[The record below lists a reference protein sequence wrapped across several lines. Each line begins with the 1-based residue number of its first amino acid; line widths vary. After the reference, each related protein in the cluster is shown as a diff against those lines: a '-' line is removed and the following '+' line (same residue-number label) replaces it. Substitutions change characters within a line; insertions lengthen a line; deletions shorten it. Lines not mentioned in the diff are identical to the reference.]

1 MPINYRTETGISQG
15 INSFDLQQ
23 STSTLSNDNSTQT
36 FISFLQSSSRF
47 IEQIAANYSSLRA
60 GINEGGLAF
69 VEASQ
74 GTQWLPYTVGGTY
87 YPKGWYVWDSG
98 QWISS
103 KSNIAETLDAIGS
116 GGGGSGF
123 SGDYNDLTNK
133 PTIPVDTNLSDGDI
147 AALGYIKT
155 FTDND
160 TQLSDADIAALGYI
174 KTFTDTQLSDADI
187 TALGYV
193 KTDNNTQLSDA
204 EITALGYIKTFTNT
218 QLSDADI
225 TALGYVKTD
234 NDTQLSDSDIAAL
247 GYIKDVPS
255 GGIGAGTYGNLNNN
269 VKIDEITID
278 AQGRIT
284 GISTGDTGNVTPTSV
299 HSFSNKSGS
308 NSQWTN
314 DEGYI
319 TEQISD
325 ADITALGY
333 VKTSGTTISLFQV
346 QDDGVTGQVVSNGY
360 QNVAGFWDTPTLINS
375 DFTFDNSLGHLTVN
389 VAGTI
394 EVDAKLVTWNDAN
407 NRHELYIE
415 LQKNGVSLTADAQYA
430 SRNNNQRVGG
440 AYIMGYKVDVSIGDI
455 IKLRTKRVGVA
466 ATIGVNTAANMT
478 YFSAK
483 LYS

>member
-116 GGGGSGF
+116 GGGGSF

-155 FTDND
+155 FTDNN
-160 TQLSDADIAALGYI
+160 TQLSDSDIAALGYI

-193 KTDNNTQLSDA
+193 KTDNDTQLTDSDIAAMGYVKTDNDTQLSDA

-234 NDTQLSDSDIAAL
+234 NNTQLSDADITAL
-247 GYIKDVPS
+247 GY
-255 GGIGAGTYGNLNNN
+255 
-269 VKIDEITID
+269 VKTDN
-278 AQGRIT
+278 
-284 GISTGDTGNVTPTSV
+284 DT
-299 HSFSNKSGS
+299 
-308 NSQWTN
+308 QL
-314 DEGYI
+314 
-319 TEQISD
+319 SD

-333 VKTSGTTISLFQV
+333 VKTSGTTMSFFQV
-346 QDDGVTGQVVSNGY
+346 QDDGVTGQITTNSFATVGGV
-360 QNVAGFWDTPTLINS
+360 WDTPTLTGSDYTFNAATGQLQINK
-375 DFTFDNSLGHLTVN
+375 
-389 VAGTI
+389 AGTI
-394 EVDAKLVTWNDAN
+394 EFDCKIVTYNNLN

-415 LQKNGVSLTADAQYA
+415 LQKNSVTLTSDAQYA
-430 SRNNNQRVGG
+430 SRNNTQRVGG
-440 AYIMGYKVDVSIGDI
+440 AYIMGFKDTCVSGDI
-455 IKLRTKRVGVA
+455 YRLRTKDVGVA
-466 ATIGVNTAANMT
+466 ATIGVTTAAKMS
-478 YFSAK
+478 YLSAK